1 MTSSFAQDA
10 IALVTDLAQRGE
22 INPWDVQVIEVFD
35 RCVSELA
42 ARNQKD
48 LSRSGQAFLYAS
60 MLILLKADSLVGAES
75 PEDESSLLEASLVDV
90 ELDGRPLPPHLERC
104 LRRRAIAQLPQ
115 KRRVTL
121 NELVSHLK
129 LMAATV
135 EEKTDRPRS
144 YRPRRQSRSQTVR
157 AIAQLAHQEN
167 LLEVAVELEQYIT
180 QHWSKSQDQDWLDLN
195 ALLEFKNDRI
205 GIFWALLFLSA
216 QSKVELS
223 QSEFYQDLKL
233 RPLSPEGPISTSLD

>member
-1 MTSSFAQDA
+1 MTTSFAQDA
-10 IALVTDLAQRGE
+10 IALLIDLAQRGE

-35 RCVSELA
+35 RCLSELA
-42 ARNQKD
+42 SRNQQD

-60 MLILLKADSLVGAES
+60 MLVLLKADSLVAAS
-75 PEDESSLLEASLVDV
+75 AEDESSLLEESLVDV
-90 ELDGRPLPPHLERC
+90 ELDDRPLPPHLERC

-121 NELVSHLK
+121 NELISHLK

-135 EEKTDRPRS
+135 EEKTNRPRL
-144 YRPRRQSRSQTVR
+144 YRPRRQSRAQAVR
-157 AIAQLAHQEN
+157 AISQLAHQEN

-180 QHWSKSQDQDWLDLN
+180 QYWSESQDQWLDLE

-205 GIFWALLFLSA
+205 GIFWALLFLSS
-216 QSKVELS
+216 QSKVELC

-233 RPLSPEGPISTSLD
+233 RPLSPTEAPLSN